1 MAYVEL
7 TGIDG
12 VPLVGVN
19 DNTEEARV
27 GVDEL
32 GLEADLQV
40 VEDRGVV
47 QVSQVSHVFALL
59 ELWRVDLSNLL
70 GLEHFFLKGGRTFI
84 MKMTTKVRM
93 GSLMGCCSGSGFVYD
108 ILEDQARSCARTFV
122 TLTLKIKANVAS

>member
-40 VEDRGVV
+40 VEHRGII
-47 QVSQVSHVFALL
+47 QVSQVGHVLALL
-59 ELWRVDLSNLL
+59 KLGRIDLTKFLR
-70 GLEHFFLKGGRTFI
+70 LENFFLKNIHVVIRNFDMELI
-84 MKMTTKVRM
+84 IHFHSVINFVVNASWKDICALNY
-93 GSLMGCCSGSGFVYD
+93 SLY
-108 ILEDQARSCARTFV
+108 A
-122 TLTLKIKANVAS
+122 KASLI